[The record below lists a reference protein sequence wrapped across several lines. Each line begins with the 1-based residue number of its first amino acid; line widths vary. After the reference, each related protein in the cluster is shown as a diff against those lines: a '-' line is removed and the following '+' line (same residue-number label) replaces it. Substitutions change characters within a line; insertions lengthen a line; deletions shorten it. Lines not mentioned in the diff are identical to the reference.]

1 LENVII
7 KFVADTSGLEPA
19 IKQLELLGKIS
30 KDDAAAFAQVNNEQ
44 KEFIQNLNKST
55 TEMGKLSNEVDGLM
69 AEIQAGVMEGFA
81 DHLAEVTKETKQAG
95 GGFKSM
101 KQELKELKAQIAS
114 GSLGEKEL
122 REATKR
128 AAELTDTIGDVN
140 DKVKALASDTK
151 RIDAVVTAFR
161 GIAAA
166 ASVAAGAAALF
177 GGENEKLT
185 KTLAQAQGAMALLQ
199 GVQELANIATT
210 EGALRTFL
218 LDGAQKAATISS
230 AIMGRTIAAST
241 AVATGGI
248 SLLLAGLAYLI
259 ITMDDARD
267 TANTMNKALEGD
279 AEARKKAIDIRFA
292 MMKDGQIKE
301 RLLLKNEYQK
311 QLNDLYEQVRT
322 EKVSR
327 AASQS
332 LSLALTQE
340 YFKDLQ
346 DLSDK
351 YKKIE
356 ADAAK
361 ALADKKKAEQDKL
374 DKIAEE
380 ARKKA
385 EADAAA
391 RAKLLFELSEQLKQ
405 NMLKQEIIQ
414 TEYFKSVDE
423 IDAMYAELAQDRRF
437 TTSEQIYAEI
447 EKRLQA
453 EYEAS
458 VKRAQIDMAANEQIK
473 QNYYAQT
480 DIQIQFKKTQAEV
493 DAEYEKIAQEGRL
506 TTSAQIYAEIAKRY
520 QAEVNAAEKTAAE
533 DKQRREQAIKE
544 YTKLALSSA
553 QTISDTIFTINQQNR
568 DAETAS
574 ILESLSMRKD
584 AELANK
590 ELTDAQRLQI
600 EERYAQQEAE
610 IKTRAWEAQKQAA
623 TMQAIINGALT
634 IGNILATMPG
644 GPLNPATIASLA
656 AAAIATGAQIA
667 IIESAQP
674 PKFADGGMVGGQ
686 LHSSGGTLIEA
697 ERGEY
702 VINRQSTSDYL
713 PSLKVLNS
721 GEVEPTF
728 ANNILTALAN
738 GTFDLAAQFQ
748 TKQSASSDGINYD
761 KLDRIMAKHKSNL
774 NVNIDEQGL
783 TTFLLKENSRVE
795 FRNKKMRYRA

>member
-101 KQELKELKAQIAS
+101 KAELRELKAQIAS

-128 AAELTDTIGDVN
+128 ASQLTDELGDVN

-166 ASVAAGAAALF
+166 ASVAAGAASLF
-177 GGENEKLT
+177 GSENEKLT

-210 EGALRTFL
+210 EGALRTYV
-218 LDGAQKAATISS
+218 LDGAQKVAAVSS
-230 AIMGRTIAAST
+230 RALGVTIAAST
-241 AVATGGI
+241 AMATAGL
-248 SLLLAGLAYLI
+248 SLLVAGIAYLI
-259 ITMDDARD
+259 FTMDDARD
-267 TANTMNKALEGD
+267 SATDMNKALADD
-279 AEARKKAIDIRFA
+279 AGVRQKSNDKLISMI
-292 MMKDGQIKE
+292 KDGLDKE
-301 RLLLKNEYQK
+301 LLINKQAHQREILELDKKFRAKTLSQEAYQDAVRIEDDYF
-311 QLNDLYEQVRT
+311 LN
-322 EKVSR
+322 
-327 AASQS
+327 
-332 LSLALTQE
+332 
-340 YFKDLQ
+340 LQ
-346 DLSDK
+346 QQTRDK
-351 YKKIE
+351 F
-356 ADAAK
+356 AK
-361 ALADKKKAEQDKL
+361 EEADKKKAAQDKL
-374 DKIAEE
+374 DKLAET

-385 EADAAA
+385 ETDAAE
-391 RAKLLFELSEQLKQ
+391 RAKILADLTQQLQQ
-405 NMLKQEIIQ
+405 NMLKQEAIQ

-423 IDAMYAELAQDRRF
+423 IDAMYAELSQDRRF

-458 VKRAQIDMAANEQIK
+458 VKRAQIDMAANEQLK

-480 DIQIQFKKTQAEV
+480 DIQVQFKKTQTEV
-493 DAEYEKIAQEGRL
+493 DAEYAKIAEEGRL
-506 TTSAQIYAEIAKRY
+506 TTSAQIYAEITKRY
-520 QAEVNAAEKTAAE
+520 QAEVEAGKKSIENQKIVAAAA
-533 DKQRREQAIKE
+533 IN
-544 YTKLALSSA
+544 SA
-553 QTISDTIFTINQQNR
+553 KTISDTIFTINQQNR

-574 ILESLSMRKD
+574 ILESLSERKD

-590 ELTDAQRLQI
+590 NLTDAQRLQI
-600 EERYAQQEAE
+600 EERYAQQEAQ
-610 IKTRAWEAQKQAA
+610 IKQRAWEAQKQADLA
-623 TMQAIINGALT
+623 QAIINTALAVT
-634 IGNILATMPG
+634 KAFATVPPPANIF
-644 GPLNPATIASLA
+644 A
-656 AAAIATGAQIA
+656 AAAAGVAGAAQIA
-667 IIESAQP
+667 IISSTQP

-795 FRNKKMRYRA
+795 FRNKKMRYKA

>member
-210 EGALRTFL
+210 EGALRTMV
-218 LDGAQKAATISS
+218 LDGAQKAAAVS
-230 AIMGRTIAAST
+230 ARLMGTSIAGAT
-241 AVATGGI
+241 AVATAGV
-248 SLLLAGLAYLI
+248 SLLVIGLVALVSYLNDTSDDVESFNKKISEIGRDEGSLAVTKTRIELLRKGLSDETKMRLDALI
-259 ITMDDARD
+259 SRNKSQMQFEREMRKDIKTLDDEF
-267 TANTMNKALEGD
+267 NALEIED
-279 AEARKKAIDIRFA
+279 KILTRKTYEAERLRIYNQYVKDFKLAEKSYNDDIADINEAAAKAKLQKEKDTSKAVVKNKKEEVDNT
-292 MMKDGQIKE
+292 IKE
-301 RLLLKNEYQK
+301 EERRLREEIAANQIALESSTSIDDQAFYFKKITELKKDQVRLTGDLTDSELILKNEQFDKEYDAFVRMLVDKKYAQDDYYDA
-311 QLNDLYEQVRT
+311 DLEAWAAAEQA
-322 EKVSR
+322 K
-327 AASQS
+327 
-332 LSLALTQE
+332 L
-340 YFKDLQ
+340 
-346 DLSDK
+346 
-351 YKKIE
+351 
-356 ADAAK
+356 DAAK
-361 ALADKKKAEQDKL
+361 KNAED
-374 DKIAEE
+374 
-380 ARKKA
+380 
-385 EADAAA
+385 
-391 RAKLLFELSEQLKQ
+391 
-405 NMLKQEIIQ
+405 
-414 TEYFKSVDE
+414 
-423 IDAMYAELAQDRRF
+423 
-437 TTSEQIYAEI
+437 
-447 EKRLQA
+447 
-453 EYEAS
+453 
-458 VKRAQIDMAANEQIK
+458 
-473 QNYYAQT
+473 
-480 DIQIQFKKTQAEV
+480 
-493 DAEYEKIAQEGRL
+493 
-506 TTSAQIYAEIAKRY
+506 
-520 QAEVNAAEKTAAE
+520 TAAFQKE
-533 DKQRREQAIKE
+533 KIKE
-544 YTKLALSSA
+544 YTKLAFDSA
-553 QTISDTIFTINQQNR
+553 QVVSDTIFTINKQNR
-568 DAETAS
+568 DAETND
-574 ILESLSMRKD
+574 ILESLSQRKD

-590 ELTDAQRLQI
+590 NLTDAQRLQI
-600 EERYAQQEAE
+600 EERYQQQEAQ
-610 IKTRAWEAQKQAA
+610 IKQRAWEAQKQADLA
-623 TMQAIINGALT
+623 QAIINTALAVT
-634 IGNILATMPG
+634 KAFATVPPPANIF
-644 GPLNPATIASLA
+644 A
-656 AAAIATGAQIA
+656 AAAAGVAGAAQIA
-667 IIESAQP
+667 IISSTQP

>member
-1 LENVII
+1 MENVII

-55 TEMGKLSNEVDGLM
+55 TEFGKLNSEVEGLM

-81 DHLAEVTKETKQAG
+81 DHLAEVTKETKKAG

-114 GSLGEKEL
+114 GSLGAKEMK
-122 REATKR
+122 EATKR
-128 AAELTDTIGDVN
+128 AAQLADEIGDVN
-140 DKVKALASDTK
+140 DKVKALSSDTK
-151 RIDAVVTAFR
+151 RIDAVVTAFS

-185 KTLAQAQGAMALLQ
+185 KTLAQAQGAMALLT
-199 GVQELANIATT
+199 GVQELAKIATT
-210 EGALRTFL
+210 ENALRTFV
-218 LDGAQKAATISS
+218 LDGAQKAATVSS
-230 AIMGRTIAAST
+230 NILGRTIT
-241 AVATGGI
+241 ANMAMATAGI
-248 SLLLAGLAYLI
+248 SLLLGGLVYLLSS
-259 ITMDDARD
+259 MDDAEEKHSKI
-267 TANTMNKALEGD
+267 TATMADRNKNLNEVSLKVVEEQIKRKKDGLEKELELEAFYDG
-279 AEARKKAIDIRFA
+279 EARAETRRRLREREIDDDTF
-292 MMKDGQIKE
+292 KLEVQNQEEQHQYNLKQIK
-301 RLLLKNEYQK
+301 
-311 QLNDLYEQVRT
+311 
-322 EKVSR
+322 
-327 AASQS
+327 
-332 LSLALTQE
+332 
-340 YFKDLQ
+340 
-346 DLSDK
+346 DK
-351 YKKIE
+351 YAKLDKEEAEKAQKI
-356 ADAAK
+356 ADAARLK
-361 ALADKKKAEQDKL
+361 
-374 DKIAEE
+374 
-380 ARKKA
+380 R

-405 NMLKQEIIQ
+405 NMLKQEAIQ

-423 IDAMYAELAQDRRF
+423 IDAMYAELSQDRRF

-458 VKRAQIDMAANEQIK
+458 VKRAEIDMAANEQLK

-480 DIQIQFKKTQAEV
+480 DIQVQFKKTQAEV
-493 DAEYEKIAQEGRL
+493 DVEYAKIAEEGRL
-506 TTSAQIYAEIAKRY
+506 TTSAQIYAEITKRY
-520 QAEVNAAEKTAAE
+520 QAEVEAGKKSIENQKIVAAAA
-533 DKQRREQAIKE
+533 IN
-544 YTKLALSSA
+544 SA
-553 QTISDTIFTINQQNR
+553 KTISDTIFTINQQNR

-574 ILESLSMRKD
+574 ILETLSMRKD

-590 ELTDAQRLQI
+590 NLTDAQRLQI

-610 IKTRAWEAQKQAA
+610 IKTRAWEGQKQAA
-623 TMQAIINGALT
+623 TMQAIINGALA
-634 IGNILATMPG
+634 IGNILATVPG

-667 IIESAQP
+667 VIQNAQP

>member
-101 KQELKELKAQIAS
+101 KQELKELKAQISS

-210 EGALRTFL
+210 EGALRTMV
-218 LDGAQKAATISS
+218 LDGAQKTAAVS
-230 AIMGRTIAAST
+230 ARLMGTSIAGAT
-241 AVATGGI
+241 AVATAGV
-248 SLLLAGLAYLI
+248 SLLVIGLVALVSYLN
-259 ITMDDARD
+259 D
-267 TANTMNKALEGD
+267 TADDGVENFNKKIAEIGRDEGSLAVVKTRIELLRKGLSDETKMRVDALISRNKSQMQFEREMRKDIKTLDDEFNALDISDQIRTNKTYQAERLRIYNQYVKDFKLAEKSYNDDIANINEAAAKAKLQKEKDTSKAVVKNKKEEVDNTIKEEERRLREEIAANQIALESSTSIDDQAFYFKKITELKKDQVRLTGD
-279 AEARKKAIDIRFA
+279 LTDSELI
-292 MMKDGQIKE
+292 
-301 RLLLKNEYQK
+301 LKNEQFDKEYDAFVRMLVDKKYAQDDYYDA
-311 QLNDLYEQVRT
+311 DLEAWAAAEQA
-322 EKVSR
+322 K
-327 AASQS
+327 
-332 LSLALTQE
+332 L
-340 YFKDLQ
+340 
-346 DLSDK
+346 
-351 YKKIE
+351 
-356 ADAAK
+356 DAAK
-361 ALADKKKAEQDKL
+361 QAADKKAAYDK
-374 DKIAEE
+374 
-380 ARKKA
+380 
-385 EADAAA
+385 
-391 RAKLLFELSEQLKQ
+391 
-405 NMLKQEIIQ
+405 
-414 TEYFKSVDE
+414 
-423 IDAMYAELAQDRRF
+423 
-437 TTSEQIYAEI
+437 
-447 EKRLQA
+447 EK
-453 EYEAS
+453 
-458 VKRAQIDMAANEQIK
+458 
-473 QNYYAQT
+473 
-480 DIQIQFKKTQAEV
+480 
-493 DAEYEKIAQEGRL
+493 
-506 TTSAQIYAEIAKRY
+506 
-520 QAEVNAAEKTAAE
+520 
-533 DKQRREQAIKE
+533 IKE
-544 YTKLALSSA
+544 YTKLAFDSA
-553 QTISDTIFTINQQNR
+553 QVVSDTIFTINKQNR
-568 DAETAS
+568 DAETND
-574 ILESLSMRKD
+574 ILESLSQRKD

-590 ELTDAQRLQI
+590 NLTDAQRLQI
-600 EERYAQQEAE
+600 EERYQQQEAE
-610 IKTRAWEAQKQAA
+610 IKTRAWEAQKQASIA
-623 TMQAIINGALT
+623 QAIINGALA
-634 IGNILATMPG
+634 IGNILATVPG

-656 AAAIATGAQIA
+656 LATITTAAQVAVISNT
-667 IIESAQP
+667 QP

>member
-1 LENVII
+1 
-7 KFVADTSGLEPA
+7 
-19 IKQLELLGKIS
+19 
-30 KDDAAAFAQVNNEQ
+30 
-44 KEFIQNLNKST
+44 
-55 TEMGKLSNEVDGLM
+55 M

-101 KQELKELKAQIAS
+101 KQELKELKAQISS

-210 EGALRTFL
+210 EGALRTMV
-218 LDGAQKAATISS
+218 LDGAQKTAAVS
-230 AIMGRTIAAST
+230 ARLMGTSIAGAT
-241 AVATGGI
+241 AVATAGV
-248 SLLLAGLAYLI
+248 SLLVIGLVALVSYLN
-259 ITMDDARD
+259 D
-267 TANTMNKALEGD
+267 TADDGVENFNKKIAEIGRDEGSLAVVKTRIELLRKGLSDETKMRVDALISRNKSQMQFEREMRKDIKTLDDEFNALDISDQIRTNKTYQAERLRIYNQYVKDFKLAEKSYNDDIANINEAAAKAKLQKEKDTSKAVVKNKKEEVDNTIKEEERRLREEIAANQIALESSTSIDDQAFYFKKITELKKDQVRLTGD
-279 AEARKKAIDIRFA
+279 LTDSELI
-292 MMKDGQIKE
+292 
-301 RLLLKNEYQK
+301 LKNEQFDKEYDAFVRMLVDKKYAQDDYYDA
-311 QLNDLYEQVRT
+311 DLEAWAAAEQA
-322 EKVSR
+322 K
-327 AASQS
+327 
-332 LSLALTQE
+332 L
-340 YFKDLQ
+340 
-346 DLSDK
+346 
-351 YKKIE
+351 
-356 ADAAK
+356 DAAK
-361 ALADKKKAEQDKL
+361 QAADKKAAYDK
-374 DKIAEE
+374 
-380 ARKKA
+380 
-385 EADAAA
+385 
-391 RAKLLFELSEQLKQ
+391 
-405 NMLKQEIIQ
+405 
-414 TEYFKSVDE
+414 
-423 IDAMYAELAQDRRF
+423 
-437 TTSEQIYAEI
+437 
-447 EKRLQA
+447 EK
-453 EYEAS
+453 
-458 VKRAQIDMAANEQIK
+458 
-473 QNYYAQT
+473 
-480 DIQIQFKKTQAEV
+480 
-493 DAEYEKIAQEGRL
+493 
-506 TTSAQIYAEIAKRY
+506 
-520 QAEVNAAEKTAAE
+520 
-533 DKQRREQAIKE
+533 IKE
-544 YTKLALSSA
+544 YTKLAFDSA
-553 QTISDTIFTINQQNR
+553 QVVSDTIFTINKQNR
-568 DAETAS
+568 DAETND
-574 ILESLSMRKD
+574 ILESLSQRKD

-590 ELTDAQRLQI
+590 NLTDAQRLQI
-600 EERYAQQEAE
+600 EERYQQQEAE
-610 IKTRAWEAQKQAA
+610 IKTRAWEAQKQASIA
-623 TMQAIINGALT
+623 QAIINGALA
-634 IGNILATMPG
+634 IGNILATVPG

-656 AAAIATGAQIA
+656 LATITTAAQVAVISNT
-667 IIESAQP
+667 QP

>member
-1 LENVII
+1 MENVII

-81 DHLAEVTKETKQAG
+81 DHLAEVTAESKKAG
-95 GGFKSM
+95 TGFKSM
-101 KQELKELKAQIAS
+101 KQELKELKAQISS

-128 AAELTDTIGDVN
+128 AAELQDKIGDVN

-161 GIAAA
+161 GVAAA

-185 KTLAQAQGAMALLQ
+185 KTLAQAQGAMALLT
-199 GVQELANIATT
+199 GIQELANIATT
-210 EGALRTFL
+210 EGALRTMV
-218 LDGAQKAATISS
+218 LDGAQKAAAISSKVLGVTIS
-230 AIMGRTIAAST
+230 ASMAMAT
-241 AVATGGI
+241 AGI
-248 SLLLAGLAYLI
+248 SLLLAGLVYLVS
-259 ITMDDARD
+259 TMDDTSESAKNMDRALAGDADVYLKARD
-267 TANTMNKALEGD
+267 KRLQ
-279 AEARKKAIDIRFA
+279 
-292 MMKDGQIKE
+292 MMKDGLDKELLMNKQAHDTEINELIKKFRNGELSQTAYHKAIEVENELFLFNEQQIRDKFA
-301 RLLLKNEYQK
+301 K
-311 QLNDLYEQVRT
+311 Q
-322 EKVSR
+322 
-327 AASQS
+327 
-332 LSLALTQE
+332 
-340 YFKDLQ
+340 
-346 DLSDK
+346 
-351 YKKIE
+351 E

-361 ALADKKKAEQDKL
+361 KAADERLKKVREAYAAEAKALQDWRDKRQQMMEEMKQASIDMEMAEVEG
-374 DKIAEE
+374 KID
-380 ARKKA
+380 ARKKDD
-385 EADAAA
+385 ADFDQ
-391 RAKLLFELSEQLKQ
+391 RMLDRMDKQ
-405 NMLKQEIIQ
+405 K
-414 TEYFKSVDE
+414 
-423 IDAMYAELAQDRRF
+423 
-437 TTSEQIYAEI
+437 
-447 EKRLQA
+447 
-453 EYEAS
+453 
-458 VKRAQIDMAANEQIK
+458 AANDLELERLKALMTETTAVRKITTEE
-473 QNYYAQT
+473 YT
-480 DIQIQFKKTQAEV
+480 QFA
-493 DAEYEKIAQEGRL
+493 I
-506 TTSAQIYAEIAKRY
+506 
-520 QAEVNAAEKTAAE
+520 
-533 DKQRREQAIKE
+533 EQA
-544 YTKLALSSA
+544 TVLSN
-553 QTISDTIFTINQQNR
+553 TIFTINQQNR
-568 DAETAS
+568 QAETND
-574 ILESLSMRKD
+574 ILESLNMRKD

-590 ELTDAQRLQI
+590 NLTDAQRLQI
-600 EERYAQQEAE
+600 EARYQQQEAQ
-610 IKTRAWEAQKQAA
+610 IKQRAWEAQKQADLA
-623 TMQAIINGALT
+623 QAIINTALAVT
-634 IGNILATMPG
+634 KAFATVPPPANIF
-644 GPLNPATIASLA
+644 A
-656 AAAIATGAQIA
+656 AAAAGVAGAAQIA
-667 IIESAQP
+667 IISSTQP

-748 TKQSASSDGINYD
+748 TKQSASNDGINYD

-795 FRNKKMRYRA
+795 FRNKKMRYKA

>member
-1 LENVII
+1 MENVII

-81 DHLAEVTKETKQAG
+81 DHLAEVTAESKKAG

-101 KQELKELKAQIAS
+101 KQELKELKAQISS

-128 AAELTDTIGDVN
+128 AAELQDKIGDVN

-151 RIDAVVTAFR
+151 RIDAVVTAFK

-210 EGALRTFL
+210 EGALRTYV
-218 LDGAQKAATISS
+218 LDGAQKAAAISS
-230 AIMGRTIAAST
+230 RALGTSIAAST
-241 AVATGGI
+241 AMATAGV
-248 SLLLAGLAYLI
+248 SLLVVGLVALVSYLNDTTDDVQAFNDKVAEI
-259 ITMDDARD
+259 GQDEGSIANTRARIELIRKGLSDETKLRLDALSARNKVQMQFETEFRKDIKTLDDAYNQLSTEDKIIQSRKYNIERKKLQD
-267 TANTMNKALEGD
+267 QVNKDFALAEKVYNQEIADINKAAAD
-279 AEARKKAIDIRFA
+279 AK
-292 MMKDGQIKE
+292 
-301 RLLLKNEYQK
+301 LKNEKSTSKAVVKNKKEEVDNTLKEEERRLREEIAANQIALESATSIDDQAFYFK
-311 QLNDLYEQVRT
+311 KITELKKDQVRLT
-322 EKVSR
+322 GDLTDSELILKLEQFDKEYDAFVR
-327 AASQS
+327 MLVDKKYAQDEYYDADLEAWAAAEQAK
-332 LSLALTQE
+332 L
-340 YFKDLQ
+340 
-346 DLSDK
+346 
-351 YKKIE
+351 
-356 ADAAK
+356 DAAK
-361 ALADKKKAEQDKL
+361 K
-374 DKIAEE
+374 
-380 ARKKA
+380 
-385 EADAAA
+385 
-391 RAKLLFELSEQLKQ
+391 
-405 NMLKQEIIQ
+405 N
-414 TEYFKSVDE
+414 
-423 IDAMYAELAQDRRF
+423 
-437 TTSEQIYAEI
+437 
-447 EKRLQA
+447 
-453 EYEAS
+453 
-458 VKRAQIDMAANEQIK
+458 
-473 QNYYAQT
+473 
-480 DIQIQFKKTQAEV
+480 
-493 DAEYEKIAQEGRL
+493 
-506 TTSAQIYAEIAKRY
+506 
-520 QAEVNAAEKTAAE
+520 AE
-533 DKQRREQAIKE
+533 DKAAFEKEKIKE
-544 YTKLALSSA
+544 YTKLAFDSA
-553 QTISDTIFTINQQNR
+553 QVVSDTIFTINKQNR
-568 DAETAS
+568 DAETND
-574 ILESLSMRKD
+574 ILESLSQRKD

-600 EERYAQQEAE
+600 EERYQRQEAE
-610 IKTRAWEAQKQAA
+610 VKTRAWEAQKQASIA
-623 TMQAIINGALT
+623 QAIINGALA
-634 IGNILATMPG
+634 IGNILATVPG

-656 AAAIATGAQIA
+656 LATITTAAQVAVISNT
-667 IIESAQP
+667 QP

-748 TKQSASSDGINYD
+748 TKQSASNDGINYD

>member
-1 LENVII
+1 MENVII

-101 KQELKELKAQIAS
+101 KQELKELKAQISS

-166 ASVAAGAAALF
+166 ASVAAGAASLF
-177 GGENEKLT
+177 GSENEKLT

-210 EGALRTFL
+210 EGALRTYV
-218 LDGAQKAATISS
+218 LDGAQKAVTVSARVMGTSIAT
-230 AIMGRTIAAST
+230 AS
-241 AVATGGI
+241 AVAT
-248 SLLLAGLAYLI
+248 AGLTLLIAGIAYLVTEMI
-259 ITMDDARD
+259 FAEDETAKLEKKLATLGANNELIEKNNKIRAELIKDARERELALLRQSYEKEKSD
-267 TANTMNKALEGD
+267 LMTSKADGAVIEENTILLFKKFKQEEADINDKYNKQKADADKAAREKAAQDKKISDNKALQD
-279 AEARKKAIDIRFA
+279 LKAA
-292 MMKDGQIKE
+292 
-301 RLLLKNEYQK
+301 
-311 QLNDLYEQVRT
+311 ND
-322 EKVSR
+322 KS
-327 AASQS
+327 
-332 LSLALTQE
+332 
-340 YFKDLQ
+340 LQ
-346 DLSDK
+346 DRLRQ
-351 YKKIE
+351 IR
-356 ADAAK
+356 
-361 ALADKKKAEQDKL
+361 
-374 DKIAEE
+374 EE
-380 ARKKA
+380 
-385 EADAAA
+385 
-391 RAKLLFELSEQLKQ
+391 
-405 NMLKQEIIQ
+405 
-414 TEYFKSVDE
+414 
-423 IDAMYAELAQDRRF
+423 
-437 TTSEQIYAEI
+437 
-447 EKRLQA
+447 
-453 EYEAS
+453 
-458 VKRAQIDMAANEQIK
+458 MAANQLAIESSTSITEQAAYFEKLTQLKKEQFFLTQDFTDSELILK
-473 QNYYAQT
+473 YDQFDKEYDAFVRMLVDKKYAQ
-480 DIQIQFKKTQAEV
+480 DDYYDADLEAWAAAAQKKQ
-493 DAEYEKIAQEGRL
+493 DDEK
-506 TTSAQIYAEIAKRY
+506 
-520 QAEVNAAEKTAAE
+520 AAAAKTAAE
-533 DKQRREQAIKE
+533 DKLRREQAIKE
-544 YTKLALSSA
+544 YTQLAISSA
-553 QTISDTIFTINQQNR
+553 QTLSDTIFTINQQNR

-574 ILESLSMRKD
+574 ILESLSERKD

-590 ELTDAQRLQI
+590 NLTDAQRLQI
-600 EERYAQQEAE
+600 EERYAQQEAQ
-610 IKTRAWEAQKQAA
+610 IKQRAWEAQKQADLA
-623 TMQAIINGALT
+623 QAIINTALAVT
-634 IGNILATMPG
+634 KAFATVPPPANIF
-644 GPLNPATIASLA
+644 A
-656 AAAIATGAQIA
+656 AAAAGVAGAAQIA
-667 IIESAQP
+667 IISSTQP

>member
-1 LENVII
+1 
-7 KFVADTSGLEPA
+7 
-19 IKQLELLGKIS
+19 
-30 KDDAAAFAQVNNEQ
+30 
-44 KEFIQNLNKST
+44 
-55 TEMGKLSNEVDGLM
+55 MGKLSNEVDGLM

-101 KQELKELKAQIAS
+101 KQELKELKAQISS

-166 ASVAAGAAALF
+166 ASVAAGAASLF
-177 GGENEKLT
+177 GSENEKLT

-210 EGALRTFL
+210 EGALRTMV
-218 LDGAQKAATISS
+218 LDGAQKVAAVSS
-230 AIMGRTIAAST
+230 RALGVTIAAST
-241 AVATGGI
+241 AMATAGL
-248 SLLLAGLAYLI
+248 SLLIAGIAYLI

-267 TANTMNKALEGD
+267 SATDMNKALADD
-279 AEARKKAIDIRFA
+279 AGVRQKANDKLIS
-292 MMKDGQIKE
+292 MLKDGLDKE
-301 RLLLKNEYQK
+301 LLMNKQAHQREIGELDKKFRAKTLSQEAYQDAVRIEDDLFLSIQQQTRDKFAK
-311 QLNDLYEQVRT
+311 Q
-322 EKVSR
+322 
-327 AASQS
+327 
-332 LSLALTQE
+332 
-340 YFKDLQ
+340 
-346 DLSDK
+346 
-351 YKKIE
+351 E

-361 ALADKKKAEQDKL
+361 AHQEKLVQDKKIANDKALQ
-374 DKIAEE
+374 A
-380 ARKKA
+380 
-385 EADAAA
+385 
-391 RAKLLFELSEQLKQ
+391 QLRQ
-405 NMLKQEIIQ
+405 IR
-414 TEYFKSVDE
+414 DE
-423 IDAMYAELAQDRRF
+423 I
-437 TTSEQIYAEI
+437 
-447 EKRLQA
+447 
-453 EYEAS
+453 
-458 VKRAQIDMAANEQIK
+458 AANELLMRQTNDIDAK
-473 QNYYAQT
+473 MGYYAAITKLKQDQVRLDSSLTANEKKLEIATLNDQQRAYEESFNKRTET
-480 DIQIQFKKTQAEV
+480 DIEAFNEANEVKLEANLDWWEKYFQTEDEYNARLLEKRKENAKMYTQFAIDQAQV
-493 DAEYEKIAQEGRL
+493 
-506 TTSAQIYAEIAKRY
+506 
-520 QAEVNAAEKTAAE
+520 
-533 DKQRREQAIKE
+533 
-544 YTKLALSSA
+544 
-553 QTISDTIFTINQQNR
+553 ISDTIFTINQQNR

-574 ILESLSMRKD
+574 ILETLSMRKD

-590 ELTDAQRLQI
+590 NLTDAQRLQI
-600 EERYAQQEAE
+600 EERYAQQEAQ
-610 IKTRAWEAQKQAA
+610 IKQRAWEAQKQAA
-623 TMQAIINGALT
+623 TMQAIINGALA
-634 IGNILATMPG
+634 IGNILATVPG

-667 IIESAQP
+667 IIQNAQP

>member
-1 LENVII
+1 MENVII

-81 DHLAEVTKETKQAG
+81 DHLAEVTAESKKAG
-95 GGFKSM
+95 TGFKSM
-101 KQELKELKAQIAS
+101 KQELKELKAQISS

-128 AAELTDTIGDVN
+128 AAELQDKIGDVN

-161 GIAAA
+161 GVAAA

-210 EGALRTFL
+210 EGALRTYV
-218 LDGAQKAATISS
+218 LDGAQKAAAISS
-230 AIMGRTIAAST
+230 RILGVTITASMAMAT
-241 AVATGGI
+241 AGL

-259 ITMDDARD
+259 TTMDDTSESAKNMD
-267 TANTMNKALEGD
+267 EALAGD
-279 AEARKKAIDIRFA
+279 AEIYAKANDKRLQ
-292 MMKDGQIKE
+292 MMKDGLDKE
-301 RLLLKNEYQK
+301 LLMNKQAHDAEIDELLKKFKNKELSQTALHEALFTEDELFLFNEQK
-311 QLNDLYEQVRT
+311 IR
-322 EKVSR
+322 
-327 AASQS
+327 
-332 LSLALTQE
+332 
-340 YFKDLQ
+340 
-346 DLSDK
+346 DK
-351 YKKIE
+351 YAKLE

-361 ALADKKKAEQDKL
+361 KAADQKLKNQQAANEKLAKDKE
-374 DKIAEE
+374 IAE
-380 ARKKA
+380 AKA
-385 EADAAA
+385 LQA
-391 RAKLLFELSEQLKQ
+391 QLKQ
-405 NMLKQEIIQ
+405 IR
-414 TEYFKSVDE
+414 DE
-423 IDAMYAELAQDRRF
+423 IANNEILIRETNDVDSKIKY
-437 TTSEQIYAEI
+437 YAEI
-447 EKRLQA
+447 TRLRKAQIQIDANLTQNEKILNQQLLDDQQRVYEESFNKRTETDEEAFNEANEIKLQANLDWWEKYFQTEDEYNARLLEKRKENAKMWSQFAINQA
-453 EYEAS
+453 Q
-458 VKRAQIDMAANEQIK
+458 VIAN
-473 QNYYAQT
+473 
-480 DIQIQFKKTQAEV
+480 
-493 DAEYEKIAQEGRL
+493 
-506 TTSAQIYAEIAKRY
+506 
-520 QAEVNAAEKTAAE
+520 
-533 DKQRREQAIKE
+533 
-544 YTKLALSSA
+544 
-553 QTISDTIFTINQQNR
+553 TIFTINQQNR
-568 DAETAS
+568 DAETND

-590 ELTDAQRLQI
+590 NLTDAQRLQI
-600 EERYAQQEAE
+600 EERYQQQEAE

-623 TMQAIINGALT
+623 IAQAIINGALA
-634 IGNILATMPG
+634 IGNILATVPG

-656 AAAIATGAQIA
+656 AAAISTAAQVAVI
-667 IIESAQP
+667 SNTQP

-748 TKQSASSDGINYD
+748 TKQSASNDGINYD

>member
-1 LENVII
+1 MENVII

-101 KQELKELKAQIAS
+101 KQELKELKAQISS

-166 ASVAAGAAALF
+166 ASVAAGAASLF

-210 EGALRTFL
+210 EGALRTYVL
-218 LDGAQKAATISS
+218 EGAQKAAAVS
-230 AIMGRTIAAST
+230 ARVMGTSIAAST
-241 AVATGGI
+241 AMATAGV
-248 SLLLAGLAYLI
+248 SLLVVGLVALVSYLNDKADDGVENFNKKIAEIGRDEGSLAVIKQRIELLRKGLSDEAKMRL
-259 ITMDDARD
+259 DALAAR
-267 TANTMNKALEGD
+267 NKAQMLFET
-279 AEARKKAIDIRFA
+279 EMRKDIKTLDDEFNA
-292 MMKDGQIKE
+292 LDISDQIRTNKTYQAE
-301 RLLLKNEYQK
+301 RLRIYNKFVEDFKLAEKVYNDDIADINKAAAAVKLKNEK
-311 QLNDLYEQVRT
+311 DTSKAVVKNKKEEVDNTIKEEERRLREEIAANQLALESSTSIDDQAFYFKKITELKKDQVRLT
-322 EKVSR
+322 GDLTDSELILKNEQFDKEYDAFVR
-327 AASQS
+327 MLVDKKYAQDDYYDADLEAWAAAEQAK
-332 LSLALTQE
+332 L
-340 YFKDLQ
+340 
-346 DLSDK
+346 
-351 YKKIE
+351 
-356 ADAAK
+356 DAAK
-361 ALADKKKAEQDKL
+361 EAADKKAAYDK
-374 DKIAEE
+374 
-380 ARKKA
+380 
-385 EADAAA
+385 
-391 RAKLLFELSEQLKQ
+391 
-405 NMLKQEIIQ
+405 
-414 TEYFKSVDE
+414 
-423 IDAMYAELAQDRRF
+423 
-437 TTSEQIYAEI
+437 
-447 EKRLQA
+447 
-453 EYEAS
+453 
-458 VKRAQIDMAANEQIK
+458 
-473 QNYYAQT
+473 
-480 DIQIQFKKTQAEV
+480 
-493 DAEYEKIAQEGRL
+493 EKIKAYTDL
-506 TTSAQIYAEIAKRY
+506 
-520 QAEVNAAEKTAAE
+520 
-533 DKQRREQAIKE
+533 AI
-544 YTKLALSSA
+544 SSA

-568 DAETAS
+568 DAETNE
-574 ILESLSMRKD
+574 ILNSLSERKD
-584 AELANK
+584 AELSNK

-623 TMQAIINGALT
+623 IAQAIINGALT
-634 IGNILATMPG
+634 IGKTLAEFGFT
-644 GPLNPATIASLA
+644 PAAIPAVA
-656 AAAIATGAQIA
+656 GAAIATAAQLA
-667 IIESAQP
+667 IIENTQP
-674 PKFADGGMVGGQ
+674 PKFADGGIVGGQ
-686 LHSSGGTLIEA
+686 LHSNGGTLIEA

>member
-101 KQELKELKAQIAS
+101 KQELKELKAQISS

-122 REATKR
+122 KEATKR
-128 AAELTDTIGDVN
+128 AAELQDKIGDVN

-166 ASVAAGAAALF
+166 ASVAAGAASLF
-177 GGENEKLT
+177 GSENEKLT

-210 EGALRTFL
+210 EGALRTMV
-218 LDGAQKAATISS
+218 LDGAQKVAAVSS
-230 AIMGRTIAAST
+230 RALGVTIAAST
-241 AVATGGI
+241 AMATAGL
-248 SLLLAGLAYLI
+248 SLLIAGIAYLI

-267 TANTMNKALEGD
+267 SATDMNKALADD
-279 AEARKKAIDIRFA
+279 AGVRQKANDKLLS
-292 MMKDGQIKE
+292 MLKDGLDKE
-301 RLLLKNEYQK
+301 LLMNKQAHDREILELDKKFRAKTLSQEAYQDAVRIEDDLFLSIQQKTRDKFAK
-311 QLNDLYEQVRT
+311 Q
-322 EKVSR
+322 
-327 AASQS
+327 
-332 LSLALTQE
+332 
-340 YFKDLQ
+340 
-346 DLSDK
+346 
-351 YKKIE
+351 E

-361 ALADKKKAEQDKL
+361 KAADEKLKKVREAYAAEAKALQDWRDKRQQMLEEMKQASIDMEMAEVE
-374 DKIAEE
+374 DKIN
-380 ARKKA
+380 ARKK
-385 EADAAA
+385 DQNDFD
-391 RAKLLFELSEQLKQ
+391 KNLLDKMDKQ
-405 NMLKQEIIQ
+405 K
-414 TEYFKSVDE
+414 
-423 IDAMYAELAQDRRF
+423 
-437 TTSEQIYAEI
+437 
-447 EKRLQA
+447 
-453 EYEAS
+453 
-458 VKRAQIDMAANEQIK
+458 AANDLEL
-473 QNYYAQT
+473 
-480 DIQIQFKKTQAEV
+480 E
-493 DAEYEKIAQEGRL
+493 RL
-506 TTSAQIYAEIAKRY
+506 KALMSETTAVRKMSTE
-520 QAEVNAAEKTAAE
+520 
-533 DKQRREQAIKE
+533 E
-544 YTKLALSSA
+544 YTQFALDQA
-553 QTISDTIFTINQQNR
+553 QVISDTIFTINQQNR

-574 ILESLSMRKD
+574 ILETLAMRKD
-584 AELANK
+584 AELSNK

-600 EERYAQQEAE
+600 EERYAQQEAQ
-610 IKTRAWEAQKQAA
+610 IKQRAWEGQKQAA
-623 TMQAIINGALT
+623 TMQAIINGALA
-634 IGNILATMPG
+634 IGNILATVPG
-644 GPLNPATIASLA
+644 GPLSPATIASLA

-667 IIESAQP
+667 VIQNAQP

-721 GEVEPTF
+721 GDVEPTF

>member
-81 DHLAEVTKETKQAG
+81 DHLAEVTAESKKAG
-95 GGFKSM
+95 TGFKSM
-101 KQELKELKAQIAS
+101 KAELKELKAQIAS

-128 AAELTDTIGDVN
+128 ASQLTDELGDVN

-166 ASVAAGAAALF
+166 ASVAAGAASLF
-177 GGENEKLT
+177 GSENEKLT

-210 EGALRTFL
+210 EGALRTYVL
-218 LDGAQKAATISS
+218 EGAQKAAAVS
-230 AIMGRTIAAST
+230 ARVMGTSIAAST
-241 AVATGGI
+241 AMATAGV
-248 SLLLAGLAYLI
+248 SLLVVGLVALVSYLNDKADDGVENFNKKIAEIGRDEGSIAVVKTRIELLRKGLSDETKMRLDALISRNKSQMQFEREMRKDIKTLDDEFNALDISDQIRTNKTYQAERLRIYNQYVKDFKLAEKSYN
-259 ITMDDARD
+259 DDIANINEAAAKAKLQKEKD
-267 TANTMNKALEGD
+267 TSKAVVKNKKEEVDNTIKEEERRLREEIAANQIALESSTSIDDQAFYFKKITELKKDQVRLTGD
-279 AEARKKAIDIRFA
+279 LTDSELI
-292 MMKDGQIKE
+292 
-301 RLLLKNEYQK
+301 LKNEQFDKEYDAFVRMLVDKKYAQDDYYDA
-311 QLNDLYEQVRT
+311 DLEAWAAAEQA
-322 EKVSR
+322 K
-327 AASQS
+327 
-332 LSLALTQE
+332 L
-340 YFKDLQ
+340 
-346 DLSDK
+346 
-351 YKKIE
+351 
-356 ADAAK
+356 DAAK
-361 ALADKKKAEQDKL
+361 EAADKKAAYDK
-374 DKIAEE
+374 
-380 ARKKA
+380 
-385 EADAAA
+385 
-391 RAKLLFELSEQLKQ
+391 
-405 NMLKQEIIQ
+405 
-414 TEYFKSVDE
+414 
-423 IDAMYAELAQDRRF
+423 
-437 TTSEQIYAEI
+437 
-447 EKRLQA
+447 
-453 EYEAS
+453 
-458 VKRAQIDMAANEQIK
+458 
-473 QNYYAQT
+473 
-480 DIQIQFKKTQAEV
+480 
-493 DAEYEKIAQEGRL
+493 EKIKAYTDL
-506 TTSAQIYAEIAKRY
+506 
-520 QAEVNAAEKTAAE
+520 
-533 DKQRREQAIKE
+533 AI
-544 YTKLALSSA
+544 SSA
-553 QTISDTIFTINQQNR
+553 QTISNTIFTINQQNR
-568 DAETAS
+568 DAETND
-574 ILESLSMRKD
+574 ILESLSQRKD

-590 ELTDAQRLQI
+590 NLTDAQRLQI
-600 EERYAQQEAE
+600 EERYQQQEAE
-610 IKTRAWEAQKQAA
+610 IKTRAWEGQKQAA
-623 TMQAIINGALT
+623 TMQAIINGALA
-634 IGNILATMPG
+634 IGNILATVPG

-667 IIESAQP
+667 VIQNAQP

>member
-1 LENVII
+1 MENVII

-101 KQELKELKAQIAS
+101 KQELKELKAQISS

-166 ASVAAGAAALF
+166 ASVAAGAASLF
-177 GGENEKLT
+177 GSENEKLT

-210 EGALRTFL
+210 EGALRTYV
-218 LDGAQKAATISS
+218 LDGAQKAVTVSARVMGTSIAT
-230 AIMGRTIAAST
+230 AS
-241 AVATGGI
+241 AVAT
-248 SLLLAGLAYLI
+248 AGLTLLIAGIAYLVTEMI
-259 ITMDDARD
+259 FAEDETAKLEKKLATLGANNELIEKNNKLRAELIKDARD
-267 TANTMNKALEGD
+267 RE
-279 AEARKKAIDIRFA
+279 
-292 MMKDGQIKE
+292 
-301 RLLLKNEYQK
+301 
-311 QLNDLYEQVRT
+311 
-322 EKVSR
+322 
-327 AASQS
+327 
-332 LSLALTQE
+332 LALLRQSYEKEKSDLMKSKADGAVIEENTILL
-340 YFKDLQ
+340 FKKFKQ
-346 DLSDK
+346 DEADINDK
-351 YKKIE
+351 YNKQE

-361 ALADKKKAEQDKL
+361 AAREKAAQDKKIADNKALQDLKAAN
-374 DKIAEE
+374 DKS
-380 ARKKA
+380 
-385 EADAAA
+385 
-391 RAKLLFELSEQLKQ
+391 L
-405 NMLKQEIIQ
+405 
-414 TEYFKSVDE
+414 
-423 IDAMYAELAQDRRF
+423 QDRLL
-437 TTSEQIYAEI
+437 QIRE
-447 EKRLQA
+447 E
-453 EYEAS
+453 
-458 VKRAQIDMAANEQIK
+458 MAANQLAIESSTSITEQAAYFEKLTQLKKEQFFLTQDFTDSELILK
-473 QNYYAQT
+473 YDQFDKEYTAFVRMLVDKKYAQ
-480 DIQIQFKKTQAEV
+480 DDYYDADLEAWAAAAQKKQ
-493 DAEYEKIAQEGRL
+493 DDEKA
-506 TTSAQIYAEIAKRY
+506 AAAK
-520 QAEVNAAEKTAAE
+520 KAAE

-544 YTKLALSSA
+544 YTQLAISSA
-553 QTISDTIFTINQQNR
+553 QTLSDTIFTINQQNR

-610 IKTRAWEAQKQAA
+610 IKTRAWEGQKQAA
-623 TMQAIINGALT
+623 IMQAIINGALA

-644 GPLNPATIASLA
+644 GPLSPATIASLA
-656 AAAIATGAQIA
+656 AAAISTSAQVAVI
-667 IIESAQP
+667 SNTQP

>member
-1 LENVII
+1 MENVII

-81 DHLAEVTKETKQAG
+81 DHLAEVTAESKKAG
-95 GGFKSM
+95 TGFKSM
-101 KQELKELKAQIAS
+101 KQELKELKAQISS

-128 AAELTDTIGDVN
+128 AAELQDKIGDVN

-151 RIDAVVTAFR
+151 RIDAVVTAFK

-210 EGALRTFL
+210 EGALKTFL

-267 TANTMNKALEGD
+267 SATDMNKALADD
-279 AEARKKAIDIRFA
+279 AGVRQKANDKLLS
-292 MMKDGQIKE
+292 MLKDGLDKE
-301 RLLLKNEYQK
+301 LLMNKQAHDREIGELDKKFRAKTLSQEAYQDAVRIEDDLFLFTQQQTRDKFAK
-311 QLNDLYEQVRT
+311 Q
-322 EKVSR
+322 
-327 AASQS
+327 
-332 LSLALTQE
+332 
-340 YFKDLQ
+340 
-346 DLSDK
+346 
-351 YKKIE
+351 E

-361 ALADKKKAEQDKL
+361 AHQENLVKDKKIANDKALQ
-374 DKIAEE
+374 A
-380 ARKKA
+380 
-385 EADAAA
+385 
-391 RAKLLFELSEQLKQ
+391 QLRQ
-405 NMLKQEIIQ
+405 IR
-414 TEYFKSVDE
+414 DE
-423 IDAMYAELAQDRRF
+423 I
-437 TTSEQIYAEI
+437 
-447 EKRLQA
+447 
-453 EYEAS
+453 
-458 VKRAQIDMAANEQIK
+458 AANELLMRQTNDIDAK
-473 QNYYAQT
+473 IGYYAAITKLKQDQVRLDSSLT
-480 DIQIQFKKTQAEV
+480 ANEKK
-493 DAEYEKIAQEGRL
+493 L
-506 TTSAQIYAEIAKRY
+506 EIANLNDSQRVYEESFNKRTETDVEAFNEANEIKLEANLDWWQKY
-520 QAEVNAAEKTAAE
+520 FDVE
-533 DKQRREQAIKE
+533 DAFLEEQERKNKARREEAIKA
-544 YTKLALSSA
+544 YTELALSSA

-568 DAETAS
+568 DAETND
-574 ILESLSMRKD
+574 ILESLNMRKD

-634 IGNILATMPG
+634 IGNILATVPG

-656 AAAIATGAQIA
+656 AAAIATSAQVA
-667 IIESAQP
+667 IIQNAQP

-748 TKQSASSDGINYD
+748 TKQSASNDGINYD

>member
-1 LENVII
+1 MENVII

-30 KDDAAAFAQVNNEQ
+30 KEDAAAFAQVNNEQ

-69 AEIQAGVMEGFA
+69 AEIQGGVMEGFA

-101 KQELKELKAQIAS
+101 KQELKELKAQISS

-166 ASVAAGAAALF
+166 ASVAAGAASLF
-177 GGENEKLT
+177 GSENEKLT

-210 EGALRTFL
+210 EGALRTYVL
-218 LDGAQKAATISS
+218 EGAQKAAAVS
-230 AIMGRTIAAST
+230 ARVMGTSIAAST
-241 AVATGGI
+241 AMATAGV
-248 SLLLAGLAYLI
+248 SLLVVGLVSLVSYLNDKADDGVENFNKKIAEIGRDEGSLAVVKTRIELLRKGLSDETKMRVDALI
-259 ITMDDARD
+259 SRNKSQMQFEREMRKDIKTLDDEFNALDISDQIRTNKTYQAERLRIYNQYVKDFKLAEKSYNDDIANINEAAAKVKLQKEKD
-267 TANTMNKALEGD
+267 TSKAVVKNKKEEVDNTIKEEERRLREEIAANQIALESSTSIDDQAFYFKKITELKKDQVRLTGD
-279 AEARKKAIDIRFA
+279 LTDSELI
-292 MMKDGQIKE
+292 
-301 RLLLKNEYQK
+301 LKNEQFDKEYDAFVRMLVDKKYAQDDYYDA
-311 QLNDLYEQVRT
+311 DLEAWAAAEQA
-322 EKVSR
+322 K
-327 AASQS
+327 
-332 LSLALTQE
+332 L
-340 YFKDLQ
+340 
-346 DLSDK
+346 
-351 YKKIE
+351 
-356 ADAAK
+356 DAAK
-361 ALADKKKAEQDKL
+361 QAADKKAAYDK
-374 DKIAEE
+374 
-380 ARKKA
+380 
-385 EADAAA
+385 
-391 RAKLLFELSEQLKQ
+391 
-405 NMLKQEIIQ
+405 
-414 TEYFKSVDE
+414 
-423 IDAMYAELAQDRRF
+423 
-437 TTSEQIYAEI
+437 
-447 EKRLQA
+447 EK
-453 EYEAS
+453 
-458 VKRAQIDMAANEQIK
+458 
-473 QNYYAQT
+473 
-480 DIQIQFKKTQAEV
+480 
-493 DAEYEKIAQEGRL
+493 
-506 TTSAQIYAEIAKRY
+506 
-520 QAEVNAAEKTAAE
+520 
-533 DKQRREQAIKE
+533 IKE
-544 YTKLALSSA
+544 YTKLAFDSA
-553 QTISDTIFTINQQNR
+553 QVVSDTIFTINKQNR
-568 DAETAS
+568 DAETND
-574 ILESLSMRKD
+574 ILESLSQRKD

-590 ELTDAQRLQI
+590 NLTDAQRLQI
-600 EERYAQQEAE
+600 EERYQQQEAE
-610 IKTRAWEAQKQAA
+610 IKTRAWEAQKQASIA
-623 TMQAIINGALT
+623 QAIINGALA
-634 IGNILATMPG
+634 IGNILATVPG

-656 AAAIATGAQIA
+656 LATITTAAQVAVISNT
-667 IIESAQP
+667 QP

>member
-1 LENVII
+1 MENVII

-128 AAELTDTIGDVN
+128 AAELTDNIGDVN

-166 ASVAAGAAALF
+166 ASVAAGAASLF
-177 GGENEKLT
+177 GSENEKLT

-210 EGALRTFL
+210 EGALRTMA
-218 LDGAQKAATISS
+218 LDAAQKVATVSSRILGVTIS
-230 AIMGRTIAAST
+230 ASMVMAT
-241 AVATGGI
+241 AGV
-248 SLLLAGLAYLI
+248 SVLLAGLAYLI
-259 ITMDDARD
+259 TSTDDHAESVKLETEAIEKQQSVIKEQLDFNSKIANRKSELAKAEGKSQKEIYDIQRQGLVDEIKILDAKIDAQKVNTEEQRKENNRLTDLRVD
-267 TANTMNKALEGD
+267 TNQKLLILDLEYNKSVSDAAKKAADEKLKKVREAYAAEAKALQDWRDKRQQMLEEMKQASIDMEMAEVEGKIN
-279 AEARKKAIDIRFA
+279 ARKKDDADF
-292 MMKDGQIKE
+292 DQQILDRMDKQKAANDLELE
-301 RLLLKNEYQK
+301 RLKALMSETTA
-311 QLNDLYEQVRT
+311 VR
-322 EKVSR
+322 KMS
-327 AASQS
+327 
-332 LSLALTQE
+332 TQE
-340 YFKDLQ
+340 Y
-346 DLSDK
+346 
-351 YKKIE
+351 
-356 ADAAK
+356 
-361 ALADKKKAEQDKL
+361 
-374 DKIAEE
+374 
-380 ARKKA
+380 
-385 EADAAA
+385 
-391 RAKLLFELSEQLKQ
+391 
-405 NMLKQEIIQ
+405 
-414 TEYFKSVDE
+414 T
-423 IDAMYAELAQDRRF
+423 
-437 TTSEQIYAEI
+437 
-447 EKRLQA
+447 
-453 EYEAS
+453 
-458 VKRAQIDMAANEQIK
+458 
-473 QNYYAQT
+473 
-480 DIQIQFKKTQAEV
+480 QFA
-493 DAEYEKIAQEGRL
+493 I
-506 TTSAQIYAEIAKRY
+506 
-520 QAEVNAAEKTAAE
+520 
-533 DKQRREQAIKE
+533 EQA
-544 YTKLALSSA
+544 TVLSN
-553 QTISDTIFTINQQNR
+553 TIFTINQQNR
-568 DAETAS
+568 QAETND
-574 ILESLSMRKD
+574 IIESLSMRKD

-590 ELTDAQRLQI
+590 NLTDAQRLQI
-600 EERYAQQEAE
+600 EARYQQQEAQ
-610 IKTRAWEAQKQAA
+610 IKQRAWEAQKQADLA
-623 TMQAIINGALT
+623 QAIINTALAVT
-634 IGNILATMPG
+634 KAFATVPPPANIF
-644 GPLNPATIASLA
+644 A
-656 AAAIATGAQIA
+656 AAAAGVAGAAQIA
-667 IIESAQP
+667 IISSTQP

>member
-101 KQELKELKAQIAS
+101 KQELKELKAQISS

-166 ASVAAGAAALF
+166 ASVAAGAASLF
-177 GGENEKLT
+177 GSENEKLT

-210 EGALRTFL
+210 EGALRTYV
-218 LDGAQKAATISS
+218 LDGAQKAVTVSARVMGTSIAT
-230 AIMGRTIAAST
+230 AS
-241 AVATGGI
+241 AVAT
-248 SLLLAGLAYLI
+248 AGLTLLIAGIAYLVTEMI
-259 ITMDDARD
+259 FAEDETAKLEKKLATLGANNELIEKNNKIRAELIKDAR
-267 TANTMNKALEGD
+267 
-279 AEARKKAIDIRFA
+279 
-292 MMKDGQIKE
+292 E
-301 RLLLKNEYQK
+301 RE
-311 QLNDLYEQVRT
+311 
-322 EKVSR
+322 
-327 AASQS
+327 
-332 LSLALTQE
+332 LALLRQSYEKEKSDLMKSKADGAVIEENTILL
-340 YFKDLQ
+340 FKKFKQ
-346 DLSDK
+346 DEADINDK
-351 YKKIE
+351 YNKQE

-361 ALADKKKAEQDKL
+361 AAREKAAQDKKIADNKALQDLKAAN
-374 DKIAEE
+374 DKS
-380 ARKKA
+380 
-385 EADAAA
+385 
-391 RAKLLFELSEQLKQ
+391 L
-405 NMLKQEIIQ
+405 
-414 TEYFKSVDE
+414 
-423 IDAMYAELAQDRRF
+423 QDRLL
-437 TTSEQIYAEI
+437 QIRE
-447 EKRLQA
+447 E
-453 EYEAS
+453 
-458 VKRAQIDMAANEQIK
+458 MAANQLAIESSTSITEQAAYFEKLTQLKKEQFFLTQDFTDSELILK
-473 QNYYAQT
+473 YDQFDKEYTAFVRMLVDKKYAQ
-480 DIQIQFKKTQAEV
+480 DEYYDADLEAWAAAAQKKY
-493 DAEYEKIAQEGRL
+493 DDEKA
-506 TTSAQIYAEIAKRY
+506 
-520 QAEVNAAEKTAAE
+520 AAEKTAAE

-544 YTKLALSSA
+544 YTQLAISSA
-553 QTISDTIFTINQQNR
+553 QTLSDTIFTINQQNR

-610 IKTRAWEAQKQAA
+610 IKTRAWEGQKQAA
-623 TMQAIINGALT
+623 IMQAIINGALA

-644 GPLNPATIASLA
+644 GPLSPATIASLA
-656 AAAIATGAQIA
+656 AAAISTSAQVAVI
-667 IIESAQP
+667 SNTQP

>member
-1 LENVII
+1 MENVII

-55 TEMGKLSNEVDGLM
+55 TEMGKLSSEVDGLM

-81 DHLAEVTKETKQAG
+81 DHLAEVTSESKKAG
-95 GGFKSM
+95 KGFKSM
-101 KQELKELKAQIAS
+101 KAELKELKAQIAS

-128 AAELTDTIGDVN
+128 ASQLTDEIGDVN

-151 RIDAVVTAFR
+151 RIDAVVTAFS

-166 ASVAAGAAALF
+166 ASVAAGATALF
-177 GGENEKLT
+177 GTENKQMAEAAQK
-185 KTLAQAQGAMALLQ
+185 AQAAMALLV
-199 GVQELANIATT
+199 GIQEIATIVTT
-210 EGALRTFL
+210 ENALKTFV
-218 LDGAQKAATISS
+218 LDGAQKAVAVS
-230 AIMGRTIAAST
+230 AKIMGGNIAAG
-241 AVATGGI
+241 AALATGGLT
-248 SLLLAGLAYLI
+248 LLLAGIAYLVTEIMFAEDETEKLEKKFATLGANNEI
-259 ITMDDARD
+259 IDKNNTIRAELIKDARERELALLKQSYKEQKSD
-267 TANTMNKALEGD
+267 LMKSQADGALIEENTILLFKKFKQDEADINDKYNKQKADADKAAREKAAQDKKIADNKALQD
-279 AEARKKAIDIRFA
+279 LKAA
-292 MMKDGQIKE
+292 
-301 RLLLKNEYQK
+301 
-311 QLNDLYEQVRT
+311 ND
-322 EKVSR
+322 KS
-327 AASQS
+327 
-332 LSLALTQE
+332 
-340 YFKDLQ
+340 LQ
-346 DLSDK
+346 DRLRQ
-351 YKKIE
+351 IR
-356 ADAAK
+356 
-361 ALADKKKAEQDKL
+361 
-374 DKIAEE
+374 EE
-380 ARKKA
+380 
-385 EADAAA
+385 
-391 RAKLLFELSEQLKQ
+391 
-405 NMLKQEIIQ
+405 
-414 TEYFKSVDE
+414 
-423 IDAMYAELAQDRRF
+423 
-437 TTSEQIYAEI
+437 
-447 EKRLQA
+447 
-453 EYEAS
+453 
-458 VKRAQIDMAANEQIK
+458 MAANQLAIESSTSITEQAAYFEKLTQLKKEQFFLTQDFTDNELILK
-473 QNYYAQT
+473 YDQFDKEYTAFVRMLVDKKYAQ
-480 DIQIQFKKTQAEV
+480 DEYYDADLEAWAAAAQKKY
-493 DAEYEKIAQEGRL
+493 DDEK
-506 TTSAQIYAEIAKRY
+506 
-520 QAEVNAAEKTAAE
+520 AAAAKTAAE
-533 DKQRREQAIKE
+533 DKIRREQAIKE

-553 QTISDTIFTINQQNR
+553 QTLSDTIFTINQQNR

-590 ELTDAQRLQI
+590 NLTDAQRLQI
-600 EERYAQQEAE
+600 EERYAQQEAQ
-610 IKTRAWEAQKQAA
+610 IKQRAWEAQKQAA

-634 IGNILATMPG
+634 IGNILATVPG

-667 IIESAQP
+667 IIQNAQP

>member
-1 LENVII
+1 MENVII

-81 DHLAEVTKETKQAG
+81 DHLAEVTAESKKAG

-101 KQELKELKAQIAS
+101 KQELKELKAQISS

-128 AAELTDTIGDVN
+128 AAELQDKIGDVN

-151 RIDAVVTAFR
+151 RIDAVVTAFK

-210 EGALRTFL
+210 EGALRTYV
-218 LDGAQKAATISS
+218 LDGAQKAAAVS
-230 AIMGRTIAAST
+230 ARVMGTSIAAST
-241 AVATGGI
+241 AMATAGV
-248 SLLLAGLAYLI
+248 SLLVVGLVALVSYLNEQADDGVENFNKKIAEIGQDEGSLAVTKTRIELIRKGLSDETNMRL
-259 ITMDDARD
+259 DALSAR
-267 TANTMNKALEGD
+267 NKAQMQFER
-279 AEARKKAIDIRFA
+279 EMRKDIKTLDDDFNA
-292 MMKDGQIKE
+292 LSIEDKIVTQTTYEKE
-301 RLLLKNEYQK
+301 RLKIYNQYLKDFKLAEKVYNDDIAEINKAAAAAKLKNEKSTSKAVVKNKKEEVDNTLKEEERRLREEIAANQIALESATSIDDQAFYFK
-311 QLNDLYEQVRT
+311 KITELKKDQVRLT
-322 EKVSR
+322 GDLTDSELILKLEQFDKEYDAFVR
-327 AASQS
+327 MLVDKKYAQDEYYDADLEAWAAAEQAK
-332 LSLALTQE
+332 L
-340 YFKDLQ
+340 
-346 DLSDK
+346 
-351 YKKIE
+351 
-356 ADAAK
+356 DAAK
-361 ALADKKKAEQDKL
+361 K
-374 DKIAEE
+374 
-380 ARKKA
+380 
-385 EADAAA
+385 
-391 RAKLLFELSEQLKQ
+391 
-405 NMLKQEIIQ
+405 N
-414 TEYFKSVDE
+414 
-423 IDAMYAELAQDRRF
+423 
-437 TTSEQIYAEI
+437 
-447 EKRLQA
+447 
-453 EYEAS
+453 
-458 VKRAQIDMAANEQIK
+458 
-473 QNYYAQT
+473 
-480 DIQIQFKKTQAEV
+480 
-493 DAEYEKIAQEGRL
+493 
-506 TTSAQIYAEIAKRY
+506 
-520 QAEVNAAEKTAAE
+520 AE
-533 DKQRREQAIKE
+533 DKAAFEKEKIKE
-544 YTKLALSSA
+544 YTKLAFDSA
-553 QTISDTIFTINQQNR
+553 QVVSDTIFTINKQNR
-568 DAETAS
+568 DAETND
-574 ILESLSMRKD
+574 ILESLSQRKD

-600 EERYAQQEAE
+600 EERYQRQEAE
-610 IKTRAWEAQKQAA
+610 IKTRAWEAQKQASIA
-623 TMQAIINGALT
+623 QAIINGALA
-634 IGNILATMPG
+634 IGNILATVPG

-656 AAAIATGAQIA
+656 LATITTAAQVAVISNT
-667 IIESAQP
+667 QP

-748 TKQSASSDGINYD
+748 TKQSASNDGINYD

-795 FRNKKMRYRA
+795 FRNKKMRYKA

>member
-69 AEIQAGVMEGFA
+69 AEIQGGVMEGFA

-101 KQELKELKAQIAS
+101 KAELKELKAQIAS
-114 GSLGEKEL
+114 GSLGAKEMK
-122 REATKR
+122 EATKR
-128 AAELTDTIGDVN
+128 AAELTDELGDVN

-151 RIDAVVTAFR
+151 RIDAVVTAFK

-199 GVQELANIATT
+199 GVQELASIATT
-210 EGALRTFL
+210 ESALRTYV
-218 LDGAQKAATISS
+218 LDGAQKAAAVS
-230 AIMGRTIAAST
+230 ARVMGTSIAAST
-241 AVATGGI
+241 AMATAGV
-248 SLLLAGLAYLI
+248 SLLVIGLVALVSYLN
-259 ITMDDARD
+259 D
-267 TANTMNKALEGD
+267 TADDGVENFNKKIAEIGRDEGSLAVVKTRIELLRKGLSDETKMRVDALISRNKSQMQFEREMRKDIKTLDDEFNALDISDQIRTNKTYQAERLRIYNQYVKDFKLAEKSYNDDIADINKAAAD
-279 AEARKKAIDIRFA
+279 AKLQKEKDTSKAVVKNKKEEVDNT
-292 MMKDGQIKE
+292 IKE
-301 RLLLKNEYQK
+301 EERRLREEIAANQIALESSTSIDDQAFYFKKITELKKDQVRLTGDLTDSELILKNEQFDKEYDAFVRMLVDKKYAQDDYYDA
-311 QLNDLYEQVRT
+311 DLEAWAAAEQA
-322 EKVSR
+322 K
-327 AASQS
+327 
-332 LSLALTQE
+332 L
-340 YFKDLQ
+340 
-346 DLSDK
+346 
-351 YKKIE
+351 
-356 ADAAK
+356 DAAK
-361 ALADKKKAEQDKL
+361 EAADKKAAYDK
-374 DKIAEE
+374 
-380 ARKKA
+380 
-385 EADAAA
+385 
-391 RAKLLFELSEQLKQ
+391 
-405 NMLKQEIIQ
+405 
-414 TEYFKSVDE
+414 
-423 IDAMYAELAQDRRF
+423 
-437 TTSEQIYAEI
+437 
-447 EKRLQA
+447 EK
-453 EYEAS
+453 
-458 VKRAQIDMAANEQIK
+458 
-473 QNYYAQT
+473 
-480 DIQIQFKKTQAEV
+480 
-493 DAEYEKIAQEGRL
+493 
-506 TTSAQIYAEIAKRY
+506 
-520 QAEVNAAEKTAAE
+520 
-533 DKQRREQAIKE
+533 IKE
-544 YTKLALSSA
+544 YTQLALSSA
-553 QTISDTIFTINQQNR
+553 QTLSNTIFTINQQNR

-574 ILESLSMRKD
+574 ILESLSERKD

-590 ELTDAQRLQI
+590 NLTDAQRLQI

-610 IKTRAWEAQKQAA
+610 IKTRAWEGQKQAA
-623 TMQAIINGALT
+623 IMQAIINGALT
-634 IGNILATMPG
+634 IGNILATVPG

-667 IIESAQP
+667 IIENAQP

-795 FRNKKMRYRA
+795 FRNKKMRYKA

>member
-1 LENVII
+1 MENVII

-55 TEMGKLSNEVDGLM
+55 TEMGKLSSEVDGLM

-101 KQELKELKAQIAS
+101 KQELKELKAQISS

-166 ASVAAGAAALF
+166 ASVAAGAASLF
-177 GGENEKLT
+177 GSENEKLT

-210 EGALRTFL
+210 EGALRTMV
-218 LDGAQKAATISS
+218 LDGAQKAAAVSSRILGVTIS
-230 AIMGRTIAAST
+230 ASMAMAT
-241 AVATGGI
+241 AGI
-248 SLLLAGLAYLI
+248 SVLIAGLVYLVS
-259 ITMDDARD
+259 TMDDTSESAKNMDR
-267 TANTMNKALEGD
+267 ALSGD
-279 AEARKKAIDIRFA
+279 AEAYLKARDKRLQ
-292 MMKDGQIKE
+292 MLKDGLDKELLMNKQAHDTEINELIKKFRNGE
-301 RLLLKNEYQK
+301 LSQTAYHKAYEVENELFLFNEQK
-311 QLNDLYEQVRT
+311 IR
-322 EKVSR
+322 
-327 AASQS
+327 
-332 LSLALTQE
+332 
-340 YFKDLQ
+340 
-346 DLSDK
+346 DK
-351 YKKIE
+351 FAKQE

-361 ALADKKKAEQDKL
+361 AHQEKLVQDKKIANDKALQ
-374 DKIAEE
+374 A
-380 ARKKA
+380 
-385 EADAAA
+385 
-391 RAKLLFELSEQLKQ
+391 QLRQ
-405 NMLKQEIIQ
+405 IR
-414 TEYFKSVDE
+414 DE
-423 IDAMYAELAQDRRF
+423 I
-437 TTSEQIYAEI
+437 
-447 EKRLQA
+447 
-453 EYEAS
+453 
-458 VKRAQIDMAANEQIK
+458 AANELLMRKTNDIDAK
-473 QNYYAQT
+473 MAYYAAITKLKQDQVRLDDSLTANEKKLEIATLNDQQRAYEESFNKRTET
-480 DIQIQFKKTQAEV
+480 DIEAFNEANEVKLEANLDWWEKYFQTEDEYNARLLEKRKENAKMYTQFAIDQAQV
-493 DAEYEKIAQEGRL
+493 
-506 TTSAQIYAEIAKRY
+506 
-520 QAEVNAAEKTAAE
+520 
-533 DKQRREQAIKE
+533 
-544 YTKLALSSA
+544 
-553 QTISDTIFTINQQNR
+553 ISDTIFTINQQNR

-574 ILESLSMRKD
+574 ILETLSMRKD

-590 ELTDAQRLQI
+590 NLTDAQRLQI

-610 IKTRAWEAQKQAA
+610 IKTRAWEAQKQASIA
-623 TMQAIINGALT
+623 QAIINGALAIT
-634 IGNILATMPG
+634 NILATVPG

-656 AAAIATGAQIA
+656 AATISTAAQVAVI
-667 IIESAQP
+667 SNTQP

-795 FRNKKMRYRA
+795 FRNKKMRYKA

>member
-1 LENVII
+1 
-7 KFVADTSGLEPA
+7 
-19 IKQLELLGKIS
+19 
-30 KDDAAAFAQVNNEQ
+30 
-44 KEFIQNLNKST
+44 
-55 TEMGKLSNEVDGLM
+55 MGKLSNEVDGLM

-101 KQELKELKAQIAS
+101 KQELKELKAQISS

-166 ASVAAGAAALF
+166 ASVAAGAASLF
-177 GGENEKLT
+177 GSENEKLT

-210 EGALRTFL
+210 EGALRTYV
-218 LDGAQKAATISS
+218 LDGAQKAVTVSARVMGTSIAT
-230 AIMGRTIAAST
+230 AS
-241 AVATGGI
+241 AVAT
-248 SLLLAGLAYLI
+248 AGLTLLIAGIAYLVTEMI
-259 ITMDDARD
+259 FAEDETAKLEKKLATLGANNELIEKNNKIRAELIKDARERELALLRQSYEKEKSD
-267 TANTMNKALEGD
+267 LMTSKADGAVIEENTILLFKKFKQEEADINDKYNKQKADADKAAREKAAQDKKISDNKALQD
-279 AEARKKAIDIRFA
+279 LKAA
-292 MMKDGQIKE
+292 
-301 RLLLKNEYQK
+301 
-311 QLNDLYEQVRT
+311 ND
-322 EKVSR
+322 KS
-327 AASQS
+327 
-332 LSLALTQE
+332 
-340 YFKDLQ
+340 LQ
-346 DLSDK
+346 DRLRQ
-351 YKKIE
+351 IR
-356 ADAAK
+356 
-361 ALADKKKAEQDKL
+361 
-374 DKIAEE
+374 EE
-380 ARKKA
+380 
-385 EADAAA
+385 
-391 RAKLLFELSEQLKQ
+391 
-405 NMLKQEIIQ
+405 
-414 TEYFKSVDE
+414 
-423 IDAMYAELAQDRRF
+423 
-437 TTSEQIYAEI
+437 
-447 EKRLQA
+447 
-453 EYEAS
+453 
-458 VKRAQIDMAANEQIK
+458 MAANQLAIESSTSITEQAAYFEKLTQLKKEQFFLTQDFTHSELILK
-473 QNYYAQT
+473 YDQFDKEYDAFVRMLVDKKYAQ
-480 DIQIQFKKTQAEV
+480 DDYYDADLEAWAAAAQKKQ
-493 DAEYEKIAQEGRL
+493 DDEK
-506 TTSAQIYAEIAKRY
+506 
-520 QAEVNAAEKTAAE
+520 AAAAKTAAE
-533 DKQRREQAIKE
+533 DKLRREQAIKE
-544 YTKLALSSA
+544 YTQLAISSA
-553 QTISDTIFTINQQNR
+553 QTLSDTIFTINQQNR

-574 ILESLSMRKD
+574 ILESLSERKD

-590 ELTDAQRLQI
+590 NLTDAQRLQI
-600 EERYAQQEAE
+600 EERYAQQEAQ
-610 IKTRAWEAQKQAA
+610 IKQRAWEAQKQADLA
-623 TMQAIINGALT
+623 QAIINTALAVT
-634 IGNILATMPG
+634 KAFATVPPPANIF
-644 GPLNPATIASLA
+644 A
-656 AAAIATGAQIA
+656 AAAAGVAGAAQIA
-667 IIESAQP
+667 IISSTQP

>member
-55 TEMGKLSNEVDGLM
+55 TEMGKLSSEVDGLM

-81 DHLAEVTKETKQAG
+81 DHLAEVTSESKKAG
-95 GGFKSM
+95 KGFKSM
-101 KQELKELKAQIAS
+101 KAELKELKAQIAS

-128 AAELTDTIGDVN
+128 ASQLTDEIGDVN

-151 RIDAVVTAFR
+151 RIDAVVTAFS

-166 ASVAAGAAALF
+166 ASVAAGATALF
-177 GGENEKLT
+177 GTENKQMAEAAQK
-185 KTLAQAQGAMALLQ
+185 AQAAMALLV
-199 GVQELANIATT
+199 GIQEIATIVTT
-210 EGALRTFL
+210 ENALKTFV
-218 LDGAQKAATISS
+218 LDGAQKAVAVS
-230 AIMGRTIAAST
+230 AKIMGGNIAAG
-241 AVATGGI
+241 AALATGGLT
-248 SLLLAGLAYLI
+248 LLLAGIAYLVTEIMFAEDETEKLEKKFATLGANNEI
-259 ITMDDARD
+259 IDKNNTIRAELIKDARERELALLKQSYKEQKSD
-267 TANTMNKALEGD
+267 LMKSQADGALIEENTILLFKKFKQDEADINDKYNKQKADADKAAREKAAQDKKIADNKALQ
-279 AEARKKAIDIRFA
+279 ALKEA
-292 MMKDGQIKE
+292 
-301 RLLLKNEYQK
+301 
-311 QLNDLYEQVRT
+311 ND
-322 EKVSR
+322 KS
-327 AASQS
+327 
-332 LSLALTQE
+332 
-340 YFKDLQ
+340 LQ
-346 DLSDK
+346 DRLRQ
-351 YKKIE
+351 IR
-356 ADAAK
+356 
-361 ALADKKKAEQDKL
+361 
-374 DKIAEE
+374 EE
-380 ARKKA
+380 
-385 EADAAA
+385 
-391 RAKLLFELSEQLKQ
+391 
-405 NMLKQEIIQ
+405 
-414 TEYFKSVDE
+414 
-423 IDAMYAELAQDRRF
+423 
-437 TTSEQIYAEI
+437 
-447 EKRLQA
+447 
-453 EYEAS
+453 
-458 VKRAQIDMAANEQIK
+458 MAANQLAIESSTSITEQAAYFEKLTQLKKEQFFLTQDFTDNELILK
-473 QNYYAQT
+473 YDQFDKEYTAFVRMLVDKKYAQ
-480 DIQIQFKKTQAEV
+480 DEYYDADLEAWAAAAQKKY
-493 DAEYEKIAQEGRL
+493 DDEK
-506 TTSAQIYAEIAKRY
+506 
-520 QAEVNAAEKTAAE
+520 AAAAKTAAE
-533 DKQRREQAIKE
+533 DKIRREQAIKE

-553 QTISDTIFTINQQNR
+553 QTLSDTIFTINQQNR

-590 ELTDAQRLQI
+590 NLTDAQRLQI
-600 EERYAQQEAE
+600 EERYAQQEAQ
-610 IKTRAWEAQKQAA
+610 IKQRAWEAQKQAA

-634 IGNILATMPG
+634 IGNILATVPG

-667 IIESAQP
+667 IIQNAQP

>member
-81 DHLAEVTKETKQAG
+81 DHLAEVTKETKKAG

-114 GSLGEKEL
+114 GSLGAKEMK
-122 REATKR
+122 EATKR
-128 AAELTDTIGDVN
+128 AAQLADEIGDVN
-140 DKVKALASDTK
+140 DKVKALSSDTK
-151 RIDAVVTAFR
+151 RIDAVVTAFS

-166 ASVAAGAAALF
+166 ASVAAGAASLF

-185 KTLAQAQGAMALLQ
+185 KTLAQAQGAMALLT
-199 GVQELANIATT
+199 GVQELAKIATT
-210 EGALRTFL
+210 ENALRTFV
-218 LDGAQKAATISS
+218 LDGAQKAATVSS
-230 AIMGRTIAAST
+230 NILGRTIT
-241 AVATGGI
+241 ANMAMATAGI
-248 SLLLAGLAYLI
+248 SVLIGGLVYFI
-259 ITMDDARD
+259 S
-267 TANTMNKALEGD
+267 TMNDVDEEQSRVTGNLAQRNKNKGETVLSFIEQQIKRKKNGLEKELELEAFYD
-279 AEARKKAIDIRFA
+279 SEARAKIRERFRNRETDDDTYNLELQNQEAQHQYDIQ
-292 MMKDGQIKE
+292 QIK
-301 RLLLKNEYQK
+301 
-311 QLNDLYEQVRT
+311 
-322 EKVSR
+322 
-327 AASQS
+327 
-332 LSLALTQE
+332 
-340 YFKDLQ
+340 
-346 DLSDK
+346 DK
-351 YKKIE
+351 YAKEE
-356 ADAAK
+356 ADKRKAA
-361 ALADKKKAEQDKL
+361 QDKL
-374 DKIAEE
+374 DKLSEE

-385 EADAAA
+385 EADANE
-391 RAKLLFELSEQLKQ
+391 RAKLLAELSEQLKQ
-405 NMLKQEIIQ
+405 NMLKQEAIQ
-414 TEYFKSVDE
+414 TEYFKNVDE
-423 IDAMYAELAQDRRF
+423 IDAMYAELSQDRRF

-473 QNYYAQT
+473 QNYYTQT
-480 DIQIQFKKTQAEV
+480 DIQVQFKKTQAEV
-493 DAEYEKIAQEGRL
+493 DAEYAKIAEEGRL
-506 TTSAQIYAEIAKRY
+506 TTSAQIYAEITKRY
-520 QAEVNAAEKTAAE
+520 QAEVEAGKKSIENQKIVAATA
-533 DKQRREQAIKE
+533 IN
-544 YTKLALSSA
+544 SA
-553 QTISDTIFTINQQNR
+553 KTISDTIFTINQQNR
-568 DAETAS
+568 QAETND
-574 ILESLSMRKD
+574 ILESLAMRKD
-584 AELANK
+584 AELSNK

-623 TMQAIINGALT
+623 ISQAVINGALAIT
-634 IGNILATMPG
+634 STFAQLGFVAGAP
-644 GPLNPATIASLA
+644 
-656 AAAIATGAQIA
+656 AAIAQGIATAAQIA
-667 IIESAQP
+667 IIESQQA

>member
-44 KEFIQNLNKST
+44 KEFIQNLNKTT

-101 KQELKELKAQIAS
+101 KQELKELKAQISS

-128 AAELTDTIGDVN
+128 AAELTDNIGDVN

-161 GIAAA
+161 GVAAA

-210 EGALRTFL
+210 EGALRTMV
-218 LDGAQKAATISS
+218 LDGAQKAAAVSSRVLGVTIS
-230 AIMGRTIAAST
+230 ASMAMAT
-241 AVATGGI
+241 AGI
-248 SLLLAGLAYLI
+248 SLLLAGLVYLVS
-259 ITMDDARD
+259 TMDDTSESAKNMDRALAGDADVYLKARD
-267 TANTMNKALEGD
+267 KLLSMLKDGLDKELLMNKQAHDREIAELEKKFRAKTLSQD
-279 AEARKKAIDIRFA
+279 AYQDAVRVEDDLFLFTQQQTRDKFA
-292 MMKDGQIKE
+292 
-301 RLLLKNEYQK
+301 K
-311 QLNDLYEQVRT
+311 Q
-322 EKVSR
+322 
-327 AASQS
+327 
-332 LSLALTQE
+332 
-340 YFKDLQ
+340 
-346 DLSDK
+346 
-351 YKKIE
+351 E

-361 ALADKKKAEQDKL
+361 AHQENLVKDKKIANDKALQ
-374 DKIAEE
+374 A
-380 ARKKA
+380 
-385 EADAAA
+385 
-391 RAKLLFELSEQLKQ
+391 QLRQ
-405 NMLKQEIIQ
+405 IR
-414 TEYFKSVDE
+414 DE
-423 IDAMYAELAQDRRF
+423 I
-437 TTSEQIYAEI
+437 
-447 EKRLQA
+447 
-453 EYEAS
+453 
-458 VKRAQIDMAANEQIK
+458 AANELLMRQTNDIDAK
-473 QNYYAQT
+473 IGYYAAITKLKQDQVRLDSSLT
-480 DIQIQFKKTQAEV
+480 ANEKK
-493 DAEYEKIAQEGRL
+493 L
-506 TTSAQIYAEIAKRY
+506 EIANLNDSQRVYEESFNKRTETDVEAFNEANEIKLEANLDWWEKY
-520 QAEVNAAEKTAAE
+520 FQTEDEYNARLLEKRKENAKMWSQFAINQAQVV
-533 DKQRREQAIKE
+533 
-544 YTKLALSSA
+544 
-553 QTISDTIFTINQQNR
+553 SDTIFTINQQNR
-568 DAETAS
+568 DAETND
-574 ILESLSMRKD
+574 ILESLNMRKD

-590 ELTDAQRLQI
+590 KLTDAQRLQI
-600 EERYAQQEAE
+600 EARYAQQEAE

-634 IGNILATMPG
+634 IGNILATVPG

-656 AAAIATGAQIA
+656 AAAIATSAQVA
-667 IIESAQP
+667 IIQNAQP

-748 TKQSASSDGINYD
+748 TKQSASNDGINYD

-795 FRNKKMRYRA
+795 FRNKKMRYKA

>member
-1 LENVII
+1 MENVII

-101 KQELKELKAQIAS
+101 KQELKELKAQISS

-166 ASVAAGAAALF
+166 ASVAAGAASLF
-177 GGENEKLT
+177 GSENEKLT

-210 EGALRTFL
+210 EGALRTMV
-218 LDGAQKAATISS
+218 LDGAQKTAAVS
-230 AIMGRTIAAST
+230 ARLMGTSIAGAT
-241 AVATGGI
+241 AVATAGV
-248 SLLLAGLAYLI
+248 SLLVIGLVALVSYLNDKADDGVENFNKKIAEIGRDEGSLAVVKTRIELLRKGLSDETKMRVDALI
-259 ITMDDARD
+259 SRNKSQMQFEREMRKDIKTLDDEFNALDISDQIRTNKTYQAERLRIYNQYVKDFKLAEKSYNDDIANINEAAAKVKLQKEKD
-267 TANTMNKALEGD
+267 TSKAVVKNKKEEVDNTIKEEERRLREEIAANQIALESSTSIDDQAFYFKKITELKKDQVRLTGD
-279 AEARKKAIDIRFA
+279 LTDSELI
-292 MMKDGQIKE
+292 
-301 RLLLKNEYQK
+301 LKNEQFDKEYDAFVRMLVDKKYAQDDYYDA
-311 QLNDLYEQVRT
+311 DLEAWAAAEQA
-322 EKVSR
+322 K
-327 AASQS
+327 
-332 LSLALTQE
+332 L
-340 YFKDLQ
+340 
-346 DLSDK
+346 
-351 YKKIE
+351 
-356 ADAAK
+356 DAAK
-361 ALADKKKAEQDKL
+361 EAADKKAAYDK
-374 DKIAEE
+374 
-380 ARKKA
+380 
-385 EADAAA
+385 
-391 RAKLLFELSEQLKQ
+391 
-405 NMLKQEIIQ
+405 
-414 TEYFKSVDE
+414 
-423 IDAMYAELAQDRRF
+423 
-437 TTSEQIYAEI
+437 
-447 EKRLQA
+447 EK
-453 EYEAS
+453 
-458 VKRAQIDMAANEQIK
+458 
-473 QNYYAQT
+473 
-480 DIQIQFKKTQAEV
+480 
-493 DAEYEKIAQEGRL
+493 
-506 TTSAQIYAEIAKRY
+506 
-520 QAEVNAAEKTAAE
+520 
-533 DKQRREQAIKE
+533 IKE
-544 YTKLALSSA
+544 YTKLAFDSA
-553 QTISDTIFTINQQNR
+553 QVVSDTIFTINKQNR
-568 DAETAS
+568 DAETND
-574 ILESLSMRKD
+574 ILESLSQRKD

-590 ELTDAQRLQI
+590 NLTDAQRLQI
-600 EERYAQQEAE
+600 EERYQQQEAE
-610 IKTRAWEAQKQAA
+610 IKTRAWEAQKQASIA
-623 TMQAIINGALT
+623 QAIINGALA
-634 IGNILATMPG
+634 IGNILATVPG

-656 AAAIATGAQIA
+656 LATITTAAQVAVISNT
-667 IIESAQP
+667 QP

-738 GTFDLAAQFQ
+738 GTFELAAQFQ

>member
-101 KQELKELKAQIAS
+101 KAELKELKAQIAS

-166 ASVAAGAAALF
+166 ASVAAGAATLF
-177 GGENEKLT
+177 GSENEKLT

-241 AVATGGI
+241 AVATGGL
-248 SLLLAGLAYLI
+248 SLLVAGLAYLI

-267 TANTMNKALEGD
+267 SATDMNKALADD
-279 AEARKKAIDIRFA
+279 AGVRQKSNDKLISMI
-292 MMKDGQIKE
+292 KDGLDKE
-301 RLLLKNEYQK
+301 LLMNKQAHQREINELDKKFRAKTLSQEAYQDAVRIEDDLFLSIQQQTRDKFAK
-311 QLNDLYEQVRT
+311 Q
-322 EKVSR
+322 
-327 AASQS
+327 
-332 LSLALTQE
+332 
-340 YFKDLQ
+340 
-346 DLSDK
+346 
-351 YKKIE
+351 E

-361 ALADKKKAEQDKL
+361 AHQEKLVQDKKIANDKALQ
-374 DKIAEE
+374 A
-380 ARKKA
+380 
-385 EADAAA
+385 
-391 RAKLLFELSEQLKQ
+391 QLRQ
-405 NMLKQEIIQ
+405 IR
-414 TEYFKSVDE
+414 DE
-423 IDAMYAELAQDRRF
+423 I
-437 TTSEQIYAEI
+437 
-447 EKRLQA
+447 
-453 EYEAS
+453 
-458 VKRAQIDMAANEQIK
+458 AANELLMRETNDLDAK
-473 QNYYAQT
+473 MAYYAAITKLKQDQVRLDSSLTANEKKLEIATLNDQQRAYEESFNKRTET
-480 DIQIQFKKTQAEV
+480 DIEAFNEANEV
-493 DAEYEKIAQEGRL
+493 KLEANLDWWEKYFETEDAFLEEQERKNK
-506 TTSAQIYAEIAKRY
+506 E
-520 QAEVNAAEKTAAE
+520 
-533 DKQRREQAIKE
+533 RRKESIKE
-544 YTKLALSSA
+544 YTDLALSSA
-553 QTISDTIFTINQQNR
+553 QVISDTIFTINQQNR

-584 AELANK
+584 AELSNK

-610 IKTRAWEAQKQAA
+610 IKTRAWEGQKQAA
-623 TMQAIINGALT
+623 IMQAIINGALA
-634 IGNILATMPG
+634 IGNILATVPG
-644 GPLNPATIASLA
+644 GPLSPATIASLS

-667 IIESAQP
+667 VIESAQP
-674 PKFADGGMVGGQ
+674 PKFEKGGVVGGQ

-702 VINRQSTSDYL
+702 VVNRHATAEYL
-713 PSLKVLNS
+713 PVLKAINE
-721 GEVEPTF
+721 GEPTF
-728 ANNILTALAN
+728 ANNILASLAN

-748 TKQSASSDGINYD
+748 TKQSASSHGINYD

>member
-1 LENVII
+1 MENVII

-30 KDDAAAFAQVNNEQ
+30 KEDAAAFAQVNNEQ

-69 AEIQAGVMEGFA
+69 AEIQGGVMEGFA

-101 KQELKELKAQIAS
+101 KAELKELKAQIAS

-122 REATKR
+122 KEATKR
-128 AAELTDTIGDVN
+128 AAELTDELGDVN

-151 RIDAVVTAFR
+151 RIDAVVTAFK

-199 GVQELANIATT
+199 GVQELASIATT
-210 EGALRTFL
+210 ETALRTYV
-218 LDGAQKAATISS
+218 LDGAQKAAAVSSRVLGVTI
-230 AIMGRTIAAST
+230 TASMAMAT
-241 AVATGGI
+241 AGL
-248 SLLLAGLAYLI
+248 SLLIAGIAYLI
-259 ITMDDARD
+259 VTMDDARD
-267 TANTMNKALEGD
+267 SATDMNKALADD
-279 AEARKKAIDIRFA
+279 AGVRQKANDKLIS
-292 MMKDGQIKE
+292 MLKDGLDKE
-301 RLLLKNEYQK
+301 LLMNKQAHQREILELDKKFRAKTLSQEAYQDAVRIEDDLFLSIQQQTRDKFAK
-311 QLNDLYEQVRT
+311 Q
-322 EKVSR
+322 
-327 AASQS
+327 
-332 LSLALTQE
+332 
-340 YFKDLQ
+340 
-346 DLSDK
+346 
-351 YKKIE
+351 E

-361 ALADKKKAEQDKL
+361 AHQENLVKDKKIANDKALQ
-374 DKIAEE
+374 A
-380 ARKKA
+380 
-385 EADAAA
+385 
-391 RAKLLFELSEQLKQ
+391 QLRQ
-405 NMLKQEIIQ
+405 IR
-414 TEYFKSVDE
+414 DE
-423 IDAMYAELAQDRRF
+423 I
-437 TTSEQIYAEI
+437 
-447 EKRLQA
+447 
-453 EYEAS
+453 
-458 VKRAQIDMAANEQIK
+458 AANELLMRKTNDIDAK
-473 QNYYAQT
+473 IGYYAAITKLKQDQVRLDDSLTKNEKKLQIANLNDSQRVYEESFNKRTET
-480 DIQIQFKKTQAEV
+480 DIEAFNEANEV
-493 DAEYEKIAQEGRL
+493 KLEANLDWWQKYFDVEDAFLDEQERKNK
-506 TTSAQIYAEIAKRY
+506 A
-520 QAEVNAAEKTAAE
+520 
-533 DKQRREQAIKE
+533 RREEAIKE
-544 YTKLALSSA
+544 YTQLAIFAA
-553 QTISDTIFTINQQNR
+553 QTLSDTIFTINQQNR

-590 ELTDAQRLQI
+590 NLTDAQRLQI

-610 IKTRAWEAQKQAA
+610 IKTRAWEGQKQAA
-623 TMQAIINGALT
+623 TMQAIINGALA
-634 IGNILATMPG
+634 IGNILATVPG
-644 GPLNPATIASLA
+644 GPLSPATIASLA

-667 IIESAQP
+667 VIQNAQP

>member
-81 DHLAEVTKETKQAG
+81 DHLAEVTAESKKAG
-95 GGFKSM
+95 TGFKSM
-101 KQELKELKAQIAS
+101 KQELKELKAQISS

-128 AAELTDTIGDVN
+128 AAELQDKIGDVN

-151 RIDAVVTAFR
+151 RIDAVVTAFS

-177 GGENEKLT
+177 GSENEKLT

-210 EGALRTFL
+210 EGALRTYI
-218 LDGAQKAATISS
+218 LDGAQKVAAVSS
-230 AIMGRTIAAST
+230 RALGVTIAAST
-241 AVATGGI
+241 AMATAGL
-248 SLLLAGLAYLI
+248 SLLVAGLAYLI

-267 TANTMNKALEGD
+267 SATDMNKALADD
-279 AEARKKAIDIRFA
+279 AGVRQKANDKLLSMI
-292 MMKDGQIKE
+292 KDGLDKE
-301 RLLLKNEYQK
+301 LLMNKQAHDREIGELNKKFRAKTLSQEAYQDAVRVEDDYFLNLQQQTRDKFAK
-311 QLNDLYEQVRT
+311 Q
-322 EKVSR
+322 
-327 AASQS
+327 
-332 LSLALTQE
+332 
-340 YFKDLQ
+340 
-346 DLSDK
+346 
-351 YKKIE
+351 E

-361 ALADKKKAEQDKL
+361 AHQENLVKDKKIANDKALQ
-374 DKIAEE
+374 A
-380 ARKKA
+380 
-385 EADAAA
+385 
-391 RAKLLFELSEQLKQ
+391 QLRQ
-405 NMLKQEIIQ
+405 IR
-414 TEYFKSVDE
+414 DE
-423 IDAMYAELAQDRRF
+423 I
-437 TTSEQIYAEI
+437 
-447 EKRLQA
+447 
-453 EYEAS
+453 
-458 VKRAQIDMAANEQIK
+458 AANELLMRQTNDIDAK
-473 QNYYAQT
+473 IGYYAAITKLKQDQVRLDSSLT
-480 DIQIQFKKTQAEV
+480 ANEKK
-493 DAEYEKIAQEGRL
+493 L
-506 TTSAQIYAEIAKRY
+506 EIANLNDSQRVYEESFNKRTETDVEAFNEANEIKLEANLDWWQKY
-520 QAEVNAAEKTAAE
+520 FDVE
-533 DKQRREQAIKE
+533 DAFLEEQERKNKARREEAIKE
-544 YTKLALSSA
+544 YTKLAISSA

-568 DAETAS
+568 DAETND
-574 ILESLSMRKD
+574 ILESLNMRKD

-600 EERYAQQEAE
+600 EARYAQQEAE
-610 IKTRAWEAQKQAA
+610 VKTRAWEAQKQAA

-634 IGNILATMPG
+634 IGNILATVPG

-656 AAAIATGAQIA
+656 AAAIATSAQIA
-667 IIESAQP
+667 VIQNAQP

-748 TKQSASSDGINYD
+748 TKQSASNDGINYD